1 MGLLGYWRFHTT
13 PFNWSAFAAN
23 FKDVNKGWAGLA
35 IVFILL
41 TYIGRAVR
49 WEVMMRHLDARLPF
63 LSLVSYTLIG
73 FTAVVLSGRPGEF
86 VRPYLIAKRAKVPIS
101 TQIAAWAI
109 ERILDLFMV
118 LLIFGL
124 ALSQISRGA
133 AVPGSQLQLIL
144 RTGGWLI
151 GVVAAVGLVILLG
164 FRHFQGQA
172 QKRISDALTVLPEAL
187 HRKVDGFLES
197 FASGAEAL
205 RSPAAVTAL
214 VVYTVLEWMVI
225 GLAFYAL
232 FQAFPATVHLPVSDV
247 VVILGFVSFGAAVQI
262 PGIGGG
268 MQVAAIFVL
277 TELYQL
283 SFEEASGVA
292 LGLWLVNYFS
302 VVPIGFFLAFRE
314 GINWKKIRHIE
325 EEVGDIPIVPTSVV

>member
-1 MGLLGYWRFHTT
+1 M
-13 PFNWSAFAAN
+13 
-23 FKDVNKGWAGLA
+23 
-35 IVFILL
+35 
-41 TYIGRAVR
+41 R
-49 WEVMMRHLDARLPF
+49 WQVMMRHLDARLPF

-86 VRPYLIAKRAKVPIS
+86 VRPYLIAKRAKVPLS

-118 LLIFGL
+118 LLIFGV
-124 ALSQISRGA
+124 ALSQISQGA

-144 RTGGWLI
+144 RVGGWLI
-151 GVVAAVGLVILLG
+151 GVLSGVGLLILFG
-164 FRHFQGQA
+164 FRYFRGRA
-172 QKRISDALTVLPEAL
+172 QERISEALTVLPEAL
-187 HRKVDGFLES
+187 HRKVDGFLAS
-197 FASGAEAL
+197 FAAGTEAL

-214 VVYTVLEWMVI
+214 VVYSMIEWFVI
-225 GLAFYAL
+225 GLGFYAI
-232 FQAFPATVHLPVSDV
+232 FQAFPATSHLPVTDV

-283 SFEEASGVA
+283 TFEEASGVA
-292 LGLWLVNYFS
+292 LALWLVNYFS
-302 VVPIGFFLAFRE
+302 VVPVGLLLAFRE
-314 GINWKKIRHIE
+314 GLNWRKIRNIE
-325 EEVGDIPIVPTSVV
+325 EEVGDGTVAPTNVV